1 MALAPVTRLYVRL
14 RPEEI
19 RALGDD
25 ARAERRPVADHAAYL
40 LSRAL
45 AERSQQ
51 AAPATPRAPTGT
63 S

>member
-1 MALAPVTRLYVRL
+1 MALAPITRLYVRL
-14 RPEEI
+14 LPEEI
-19 RALGDD
+19 KRLGDD

-51 AAPATPRAPTGT
+51 TAPATPRAPTAA